1 MFIFVGLIVM
11 LVGIFG
17 ALGYGLIQ
25 FKNRF
30 DVIKKISE

>member
-1 MFIFVGLIVM
+1 VA

-17 ALGYGLIQ
+17 ALGFGLIQ

-30 DVIKKISE
+30 DVIKKISR